1 MKIDM
6 KQNKTELN
14 VDVIGG
20 MGPLTEKEE
29 LELSLFFQRKKLEAE
44 KVSKIIS
51 RKTAPKAK
59 VKV

>member
-1 MKIDM
+1 MKIEM
-6 KQNKTELN
+6 KSNKTELN

-20 MGPLTEKEE
+20 LGPLTEKEE
-29 LELSLFFQRKKLEAE
+29 LELSQFFQRKKLEAE

-51 RKTAPKAK
+51 GKTARKAR